1 MQQLLLLLQD
11 HAISLCKHGK
21 GWKQEVVTPSRKL
34 YCELLQSL
42 GLVKGSIQ
50 SLLENN
56 VDRVFMP
63 HSIGHFLGMDV
74 HDVSPCG
81 PVPEQLQTGH
91 VVTCEPG
98 LYFADHILHP
108 AYEGNKG
115 QFLNKDAIDKFR
127 PFGGI
132 RIEDNLV
139 IEQDGVFN
147 LTEASGMHKSIADVE
162 EHCKS

>member
-1 MQQLLLLLQD
+1 MDTSLQD

-21 GWKQEVVTPSRKL
+21 GWKQEVVMPSRKL
-34 YCELLQSL
+34 YCQLLLDL
-42 GLVKGSIQ
+42 GLAKGTVQ
-50 SLLENN
+50 SLLETD
-56 VDRVFMP
+56 VDRLFMP

-108 AYEGNKG
+108 AYNSDKG
-115 QFLNKDAIDKFR
+115 QFLSQDNIDKFR

-132 RIEDNLV
+132 RIEDNIV
-139 IEQDGVFN
+139 IHQHGVYN
-147 LTEASGMHKSIADVE
+147 LTEASGMFKSIADIE
-162 EHCKS
+162 ANCKQ